1 MRSVFGVLLILVGLS
16 VAAHALIG
24 WETETVA
31 GGDEQALSFQ
41 TVANSTT
48 VAKSASPPA
57 TGPIPMEP
65 PRATAQTEPEARVP
79 RHATAPR
86 QRLKPRVVTI
96 GANSRTPVG
105 RTGAPDAAPPDRA
118 ALTREM
124 QRELRRVGCY
134 DGGVTGV
141 WSPSTRRAMKQFT
154 ERTNSVLP
162 VDQPDQILLAMLLN
176 HDDSACGANAVIA
189 GTAKPG
195 TFRPASGAAPD
206 AATAA
211 STGTEPIPGRMAL
224 AGPKVE
230 EERAAAARAVRPEK
244 RARASRPRESR
255 PFGPWIF
262 RERMGW

>member
-1 MRSVFGVLLILVGLS
+1 MRSVFGVLLILAGLG
-16 VAAHALIG
+16 VAAHALSG
-24 WETETVA
+24 LESGSA
-31 GGDEQALSFQ
+31 SGDEQPSSSHQ
-41 TVANSTT
+41 TVANITT
-48 VAKSASPPA
+48 IAKSTSA
-57 TGPIPMEP
+57 PIPMEP
-65 PRATAQTEPEARVP
+65 PRASARTEPEARVR

-96 GANSRTPVG
+96 GGNSRTPVG
-105 RTGAPDAAPPDRA
+105 RTAAPDAAPLDRA
-118 ALTREM
+118 ALTREL

-134 DGGVTGV
+134 DGSVTGV

-162 VDQPDQILLAMLLN
+162 VDQPDQVLLAMLHN
-176 HDDSACGANAVIA
+176 HDDSACGAHAVIA

-195 TFRPASGAAPD
+195 SAVFRPASGGATSDAAPVAAAEGD
-206 AATAA
+206 AM
-211 STGTEPIPGRMAL
+211 PGRMAL

-230 EERAAAARAVRPEK
+230 EERAAAARAARPEK